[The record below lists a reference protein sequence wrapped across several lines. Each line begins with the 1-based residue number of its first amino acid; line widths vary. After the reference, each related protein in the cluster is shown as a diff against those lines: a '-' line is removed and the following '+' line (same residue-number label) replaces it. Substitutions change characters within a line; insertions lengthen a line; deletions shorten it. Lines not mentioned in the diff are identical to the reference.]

1 VTAWLDV
8 VLGTAVGLVS
18 STVFV
23 LVLFIGFCVLVGLF
37 KLRTTRGHGR
47 VVKNLD
53 EVLTREPVRYYSP
66 SDPRGIADQLRTP
79 ELLEAAERKS

>member
-1 VTAWLDV
+1 MSGWLDA

-23 LVLFIGFCVLVGLF
+23 LVLFIGFCVLLGFL
-37 KLRTTRGHGR
+37 KLKTTRGRGR

-53 EVLTREPVRYYSP
+53 EVLSREPARYFSP
-66 SDPRGIADQLRTP
+66 SDPHGIADQLRTP
-79 ELLEAAERKS
+79 ELLEAAQRKS